1 MKRYTK
7 TIDGQTVIRD
17 AGNIVIRKD
26 GKMIINPSEEEILA
40 DGWVEYVAPEPAP
53 YEPSE
58 YDLLMEVAKE
68 DFNKRTDVGNADA
81 LRYQKIVYDFHHYIG
96 KSLTAGQ
103 LVGYETR
110 IWRVRQDITVV
121 LADQYPSVDTAALYE
136 IIEKEHTGEID
147 DPIPYNPPMEIF
159 LGKYYTQGDV
169 LYLCTR
175 DSGTSLTHNLAD
187 LVGIYVEVAENINEE

>member
-1 MKRYTK
+1 MRYTK
-7 TIDGQTVIRD
+7 TIDGKTVIRD

-26 GKMIINPSEEEILA
+26 GKMIIAPSEEEILA

-81 LRYQKIVYDFHHYIG
+81 LRYQKIVYPFDHYIED
-96 KSLTAGQ
+96 SLATGQ
-103 LVGYETR
+103 LVVYDDR
-110 IWRVRQDITVV
+110 IYRVRQDIPVV
-121 LADQYPSVDTAALYE
+121 LASQYPSVDTAALYE

-159 LGKYYTQGDV
+159 LGKYYTQGDG

-175 DSGTSLTHNLAD
+175 DSDTALTHNLAD
-187 LVGIYVEVAENINEE
+187 LVGIYVEVADKMVN